1 MLSPSIP
8 SKPTAAASTTSAPG
22 WRQFPFFDVVPVKDV
37 HDLAESPHILRVGTS
52 ISTITSSPYGA
63 VVADIHGSVHVLNKE
78 FEPISSWVAHVGG
91 RVTHMVERRGYLVT
105 LGEEDGVRNP
115 LLKIWH
121 LEKTDKNGAPTLL
134 RSTKVQTSNRPH
146 PVTSIALSAGLDFLA
161 IGLGD
166 GTVILY
172 RHLDQSILS
181 GSASLTAIPKPRTV
195 HESPTEP
202 VTSVGF
208 REPTDETPAMYL
220 FIATTNRVLVYQAS
234 GRGSGGA
241 ANEVHEA
248 GAALGCAVMDWK
260 AHDMVVARDEAI
272 YICGAE
278 NRGSSY
284 AYEGPKTSVHIHL
297 NYLVIV
303 SPPLT
308 ANATSAS
315 ATIRSFAARNVGAS
329 GTEVTKVT
337 VFDLENKFVAHN
349 EAFVEGV
356 REVFSQW
363 GSIYVLSNDG
373 KLSCLQEKPTAT
385 KLDML
390 YRRGYYVL
398 ALDIAKTQQMSEE
411 SVADIHRQYGD
422 YLYAK
427 PDYDAAM
434 QQYLQTIGY
443 VQPSYVI
450 RKCLDAQRIHNLVT
464 YLQELH
470 SLGVANSDHTTLLLN
485 TYTKLKDAA
494 RLDSFIKTESKRGS
508 NGAAAEGGTDEL
520 PFDLDTAIRVCRQA
534 GYFEHA
540 AYLAKRWSRHE
551 DYLRIQIE
559 DTGNFNDALTYLRHL
574 GPEATENNLARYG
587 RAMVAA
593 LPDETTQLLIEICTG
608 TDPLVSEPD
617 SLPMPSKPTGGGS
630 YLSYLALRGPTTTSA
645 PAPAP
650 APATPISIDPPVS
663 SGASIRT
670 ARPTERAPR
679 REPTLD
685 GSRGPSPP
693 STLLA
698 ALAPPQVRRPSPRL
712 YFANFVGHREH
723 LLVFLEAVALRRW
736 GQSIDEPKESKDGAA
751 GQSGDGSTSTEDP
764 TEAADQQAVWN
775 TLLELYLT
783 LASAAGDGARSDA
796 LREKALQ
803 LLSAADHL
811 PYDPMHALILC
822 ATRSFTPGLVLLWE
836 RLGMHEDVLRFWME
850 QDRRGIAGAGTEVMR
865 CLAKYGEE
873 APQLYKL
880 ALRFFTSAPELVSRH
895 SLDLAEVLRV
905 VEERKILP
913 PLGVV
918 QVLSRNEVASVGL
931 VKEWLLARIRTAR
944 EEVHTDEQLTASYR
958 LETATKLKQVEEL
971 SDVDQPRLFHATQC
985 SQCGGPLDLPS
996 LHFMC
1001 KHSFHQRCLGDH
1013 DTECPLC
1020 VRAHGVIQEIR
1031 RNNERLADKHDLFLA
1046 DVKENGFHAVAA
1058 AFGRGVLNR
1067 PRMGDIVT

>member
-1 MLSPSIP
+1 M
-8 SKPTAAASTTSAPG
+8 
-22 WRQFPFFDVVPVKDV
+22 
-37 HDLAESPHILRVGTS
+37 
-52 ISTITSSPYGA
+52 
-63 VVADIHGSVHVLNKE
+63 HGSVHVLDKE

-105 LGEEDGVRNP
+105 LGEEDGIRVP

-121 LEKTDKNGAPTLL
+121 LEKTDKHGAPTLL

-146 PVTSIALSAGLDFLA
+146 PVSSIALSAGLSFLA

-172 RHLDQSILS
+172 RHLDQSLS

-202 VTSVGF
+202 VTALGF
-208 REPTDETPAMYL
+208 REPTDETPATYL

-241 ANEVHEA
+241 ASEVHEA

-260 AHDMVVARDEAI
+260 ARDMVVARDEAI

-284 AYEGPKTSVHIHL
+284 AYEGPKTSVHTHL

-303 SPPLT
+303 SSPLT
-308 ANATSAS
+308 ANAASAS
-315 ATIRSFAARNVGAS
+315 ATIRNFAARNIGAS

-337 VFDLENKFVAHN
+337 VFDLENKFVAHI
-349 EAFVEGV
+349 EPFTDDV

-363 GSIYVLSNDG
+363 GNIYVLSNDG
-373 KLSCLQEKPTAT
+373 KLSCLREKPTAT

-398 ALDIAKTQQMSEE
+398 ALDIAKTQQMGQE

-450 RKCLDAQRIHNLVT
+450 RKFLDAQRIHNLVT

-485 TYTKLKDAA
+485 TYTKLKDAT
-494 RLDSFIKTESKRGS
+494 RLDSFIKTESRRESSGVGS
-508 NGAAAEGGTDEL
+508 ESGTDEL

-540 AYLAKRWSRHE
+540 SYLAKRWSRHE

-559 DTGNFNDALTYLRHL
+559 DTGNYNDALAYLRHL
-574 GPEATENNLARYG
+574 GPEATEHNLARYG
-587 RAMVAA
+587 RALVAA

-608 TDPLVSEPD
+608 TGLLVSEPD
-617 SLPMPSKPTGGGS
+617 TLPTPSKPTAGGS
-630 YLSYLALRGPTTTSA
+630 YLSYLALRGPA
-645 PAPAP
+645 PAAAP
-650 APATPISIDPPVS
+650 VSPVSVSATATTATAAATITDPPVS
-663 SGASIRT
+663 SGASTRT
-670 ARPTERAPR
+670 ARQTDRGSR
-679 REPTLD
+679 RETTYD
-685 GSRGPSPP
+685 GSRAPSPP
-693 STLLA
+693 STVRA
-698 ALAPPQVRRPSPRL
+698 APPPIKRPSPRL

-723 LLVFLEAVALRRW
+723 LVVFLEAVALRRW
-736 GQSIDEPKESKDGAA
+736 GQSLDEPT
-751 GQSGDGSTSTEDP
+751 TSATEDNNIN
-764 TEAADQQAVWN
+764 EEEEADQQAVWN

-783 LASAAGDGARSDA
+783 LASSAEGTSSARGDA
-796 LREKALQ
+796 LRDKALR
-803 LLSAADHL
+803 LLRAAERL
-811 PYDPMHALILC
+811 PYDPTHALILC
-822 ATRSFTPGLVLLWE
+822 ATRAFTPGLVLLWE

-850 QDRRGIAGAGTEVMR
+850 QDRRAVPGADAEVMR
-865 CLAKYGEE
+865 CLTRYGDA

-880 ALRFFTSAPELVSRH
+880 ALRFFTEEPEIMARH
-895 SLDLAEVLRV
+895 TQDLGEVLSAI
-905 VEERKILP
+905 EERAIMP

-918 QVLSRNEVASVGL
+918 QVLSRNDVASVGL
-931 VKEWLLARIRTAR
+931 VKDWLLARIRTAR

-958 LETATKLKQVEEL
+958 LETATKLKQVQEL
-971 SDVDQPRLFHATQC
+971 SDPDHPRLFHATQC
-985 SQCGGPLDLPS
+985 SQCSGHLDLPS
-996 LHFMC
+996 IHFMC
-1001 KHSFHQRCLGDH
+1001 NHSFHQRCLGDH

-1031 RNNERLADKHDLFLA
+1031 RDNERLADQHDLFLA
-1046 DVKENGFHAVAA
+1046 DVKESGFRAVAA
-1058 AFGRGVLNR
+1058 AFSRGVLNR
-1067 PRMGDIVT
+1067 PRMPVGDVAT

>member
-1 MLSPSIP
+1 MLSPSTA
-8 SKPTAAASTTSAPG
+8 SKTTAASSVAFAPG
-22 WRQFPFFDVVPVKDV
+22 WRQFPFFDVVPVRDA
-37 HDLAESPHILRVGTS
+37 HDLAESPNILRVATS
-52 ISTITSSPYGA
+52 ISAVTSSAYGV
-63 VVADIHGSVHVLNKE
+63 VVADMHGSVHVIDKE
-78 FEPISSWVAHVGG
+78 FEPVSSWVAHVGG
-91 RVTHMVERRGYLVT
+91 RVTHMVEQRGYLVT

-121 LEKTDKNGAPTLL
+121 LEKADKNGAPTLL

-146 PVTSIALSAGLDFLA
+146 PVTSIALSAGLAFLA

-172 RHLDQSILS
+172 RHLDQSVLS

-202 VTSVGF
+202 VTALGF

-241 ANEVHEA
+241 ASEVHEA

-260 AHDMVVARDEAI
+260 ARDMVVARDEAI

-284 AYEGPKTSVHIHL
+284 AYEGPKTSVHTHL

-315 ATIRSFAARNVGAS
+315 ATIRNFAARNVGAS
-329 GTEVTKVT
+329 NTEVTKVT
-337 VFDLENKFVAHN
+337 VFDLENKFVAHS
-349 EAFVEGV
+349 EAFTEGI

-363 GSIYVLSNDG
+363 GNIYVLSNDG
-373 KLSCLQEKPTAT
+373 KLSCFQEKPTAT

-390 YRRGYYVL
+390 YGRGYYVL
-398 ALDIAKTQQMSEE
+398 ALDIARTQQMSKG
-411 SVADIHRQYGD
+411 SMADIHRQYGD

-427 PDYDAAM
+427 PDYDVAM

-450 RKCLDAQRIHNLVT
+450 RKFLDAQRIHNLVT

-508 NGAAAEGGTDEL
+508 NGTTTENGTDEL

-559 DTGNFNDALTYLRHL
+559 DTGNFNDALAYLRHL

-617 SLPMPSKPTGGGS
+617 ALPTSSKPAGGGS
-630 YLSYLALRGPTTTSA
+630 YLSYLALRGPAAA
-645 PAPAP
+645 PAPASP
-650 APATPISIDPPVS
+650 VSATDPPVDK
-663 SGASIRT
+663 R
-670 ARPTERAPR
+670 
-679 REPTLD
+679 
-685 GSRGPSPP
+685 GSRAPSPP

-698 ALAPPQVRRPSPRL
+698 APPPPVKRPSPRL

-723 LLVFLEAVALRRW
+723 LVVFLEAVALRRW
-736 GQSIDEPKESKDGAA
+736 GQSVDGPKDGAV
-751 GQSGDGSTSTEDP
+751 GQRDASAEDSSA
-764 TEAADQQAVWN
+764 EEADQQAVWN
-775 TLLELYLT
+775 TVLELYLT
-783 LASAAGDGARSDA
+783 LASAAGDGARGDA
-796 LREKALQ
+796 LRDKALQ
-803 LLSAADHL
+803 LLRASERI
-811 PYDPMHALILC
+811 PYDPTHALILC

-850 QDRRGIAGAGTEVMR
+850 QDRRGEPGAGAEVMR
-865 CLAKYGEE
+865 CLGRYGAA
-873 APQLYKL
+873 APELYAL
-880 ALRFFTSAPELVSRH
+880 ALRFFTSAPELVARH
-895 SLDLAEVLRV
+895 SRDLAEVLRV
-905 VEERKILP
+905 IEERAIVP
-913 PLGVV
+913 PLVVV

-931 VKEWLLARIRTAR
+931 VKDWLLARIRTAR

-971 SDVDQPRLFHATQC
+971 SDPDHPRLFHATQC
-985 SQCGGPLDLPS
+985 SQCGGHLDLPS
-996 LHFMC
+996 VHFMC
-1001 KHSFHQRCLGDH
+1001 NHSFHQRFALVYAPVSPSFCLGL
-1013 DTECPLC
+1013 P
-1020 VRAHGVIQEIR
+1020 
-1031 RNNERLADKHDLFLA
+1031 FS
-1046 DVKENGFHAVAA
+1046 FFMAV
-1058 AFGRGVLNR
+1058 
-1067 PRMGDIVT
+1067 